1 MNFLEAALDETAS
14 YPLAATLS
22 RFESHLNPEWI
33 EQALHVSGV
42 ASLRRRRLPA
52 EQVVW
57 LVLGMALMR
66 DRPIDE
72 VVASLDLALPGSRGA
87 PPSRRAPSAKPDK
100 GSARSLFSG
109 CSSGA
114 QRRGHSRAQR
124 STLGRASQYSRWM
137 GRRCALRTPP
147 RRERSSVPRLRAAVA
162 RARIGLFES

>member
-72 VVASLDLALPGSRGA
+72 VVASLDLALPGSRGGSTVS
-87 PPSRRAPSAKPDK
+87 PSTVSQ
-100 GSARSLFSG
+100 AR
-109 CSSGA
+109 
-114 QRRGHSRAQR
+114 QR
-124 STLGRASQYSRWM
+124 LGPEPLQ
-137 GRRCALRTPP
+137 
-147 RRERSSVPRLRAAVA
+147 
-162 RARIGLFES
+162 